1 MSAPASTNMLCFYQK
16 PRLGYLCFCPGFN
29 PPHSQWFQLVEEAHT
44 YQPHQW
50 DCKMNRA
57 EVEWMVQE
65 MFPLAAPPDSPVL
78 ESYSNSP
85 QTWQCSFPFFFF
97 SLWSENSF
105 LIFICHCHI
114 VVLSLCERGWCTWMC
129 LGWFGAV
136 RYWDVIVSIA
146 ESKRKFNALFHT
158 LSKYQLGFF

>member
-1 MSAPASTNMLCFYQK
+1 MSAPASTNMLYFYQK
-16 PRLGYLCFCPGFN
+16 PRLGYLCFLPGFN
-29 PPHSQWFQLVEEAHT
+29 PPHSQWFQWVEEAHT

-65 MFPLAAPPDSPVL
+65 TFPLAAPPDSPVL

-97 SLWSENSF
+97 FIVIWKFISYFYLSLSHSGSVLVWTWVMHLDVSRLVWGSQILRCDCF
-105 LIFICHCHI
+105 HCREQKKIQCTISHI
-114 VVLSLCERGWCTWMC
+114 V
-129 LGWFGAV
+129 
-136 RYWDVIVSIA
+136 
-146 ESKRKFNALFHT
+146 
-158 LSKYQLGFF
+158 